1 MLSTWASGKVPSMIT
16 KKKCDTEGVVTKWSF
31 FSDPKKRRRV
41 PCVRTRYQL
50 PFHPVSCNACIQ
62 DPTQSPL
69 KKKVWSLKL
78 SLQCRTHTSDIWRA
92 YLFAGIYFRFPTGLY
107 NSSLSDCIN
116 SNKDIFVLLAHIFCV
131 PEEEGLHDLAQMSI
145 CWQFT
150 YPFSPAIP
158 IHYCP
163 SDPHFPSCIIS
174 PRGLTEVH
182 ILIQEARSGVWDS
195 VLLPKSQAD
204 ADDTGLRTTLW
215 VARTRS
221 VHDI

>member
-1 MLSTWASGKVPSMIT
+1 M
-16 KKKCDTEGVVTKWSF
+16 VTKWSF

-131 PEEEGLHDLAQMSI
+131 PEEEMLAWRAMVKQNHQWCSHHLSKLVL
-145 CWQFT
+145 CDAFFVLFLKGEPDVFLRGSFLT
-150 YPFSPAIP
+150 PFWKIRPWNWGT
-158 IHYCP
+158 IH
-163 SDPHFPSCIIS
+163 
-174 PRGLTEVH
+174 
-182 ILIQEARSGVWDS
+182 SGFS
-195 VLLPKSQAD
+195 
-204 ADDTGLRTTLW
+204 RLW
-215 VARTRS
+215 PQ
-221 VHDI
+221 